1 MTSSANPVVAINQ
14 EFFHQQRGDKKMKK
28 WMIAAFA
35 AVLLMSCRQT
45 SVPEQY
51 TESNMMPKIYPEYF
65 DVTVP
70 VNIAPLS
77 FELLLIVDDMVT
89 RFSAEGDDIVC
100 SGVKVCPDI
109 DEWKSLTE
117 KAKGKDINVEVF
129 AKKDGKWLRFKP
141 FAIHVSPDSIDA
153 YLSYRL
159 ISPSFVAYEELT
171 LNQRCLENYDEQVMV
186 DNMLCSTESGG
197 QCVNCHNY
205 QQYNPDRMQFH
216 ARQNLGGTVIVYDG
230 KVEKVDMK
238 TDSLISAGVYPSWH
252 PSLPI
257 IAYSTNKTMQSF
269 HTTDINKIEVLDSE
283 SDLVVYDV
291 EHHEVTSIEKGRDEF
306 EIFPFWAPDGK
317 YLYFCSAHFEYENDS
332 VDAVEVTMRAKELK
346 YNIYRKAFN
355 PDNRTFG
362 ERELVFDAAAM
373 DKSATLP
380 RISPDGRWLLFT
392 LGEWGCFHIWHR
404 DADLWM
410 IDLKNAGDSG
420 LSEERGD
427 AGISGS
433 AMPADGINSDNTDS
447 YHSWS
452 SNGKWVVFSSRRN
465 DGVFT
470 RPFIAHFDGKG
481 GFSKPFE
488 LPSKNPD
495 YHRQLLKSYNVPE
508 LMRGP
513 VTHTP
518 QEFADVL
525 KSPGTPV
532 KYVSRLRK

>member
-1 MTSSANPVVAINQ
+1 M
-14 EFFHQQRGDKKMKK
+14 RK

-35 AVLLMSCRQT
+35 SVLLMSCRQT

-51 TESNMMPKIYPEYF
+51 TESNMLPKIYPEYS

-77 FELLLIVDDMVT
+77 FELLLIVDEMVT

-117 KAKGKDINVEVF
+117 KAKGKDITVEVF
-129 AKKDGKWLRFKP
+129 VKKDSKWLRFKP
-141 FAIHVSPDSIDA
+141 FAIHVSPDSIDS

-216 ARQNLGGTVIVYDG
+216 ARQNHGGTIIVYYG
-230 KVEKVDMK
+230 KVEKVDMR

-291 EHHEVTSIEKGRDEF
+291 EHHEVMTVEKGRDEF

-317 YLYFCSAHFEYENDS
+317 YLYYCSAHFEYENDS
-332 VDAVEVTMRAKELK
+332 VDVVEVTMRAKELK
-346 YNIYRKAFN
+346 YNIYRRTFN
-355 PDNRTFG
+355 PDSLTFG
-362 ERELVFDAAAM
+362 ERELVFDAASV

-410 IDLKNAGDSG
+410 IDLMNAGLSGDAGDSG
-420 LSEERGD
+420 LSGL
-427 AGISGS
+427 SGASGFS
-433 AMPADGINSDNTDS
+433 AFPADAINSDNTES

-481 GFSKPFE
+481 NFSKPFE
-488 LPSKNPD
+488 LPSENPD
-495 YHRQLLKSYNVPE
+495 HHRQLLKSYNVPE

-513 VTHTP
+513 VSHTP

-525 KSPGTPV
+525 KSPGIPV
-532 KYVSRLRK
+532 KDVSRLRK

>member
-1 MTSSANPVVAINQ
+1 
-14 EFFHQQRGDKKMKK
+14 MKK

-109 DEWKSLTE
+109 AEWKSLTE

-141 FAIHVSPDSIDA
+141 FAINVSPDSIDA

-410 IDLKNAGDSG
+410 IDLNNAGDSG

-433 AMPADGINSDNTDS
+433 AMPADGINSNNTDS

>member
-1 MTSSANPVVAINQ
+1 
-14 EFFHQQRGDKKMKK
+14 MKK

>member
-1 MTSSANPVVAINQ
+1 M
-14 EFFHQQRGDKKMKK
+14 RK
-28 WMIAAFA
+28 WMIAALA
-35 AVLLMSCRQT
+35 VVLLVSCRQV
-45 SVPEQY
+45 SVPQQY
-51 TESNMMPKIYPEYF
+51 TESNMLPKIYPEYF

-77 FELLLIVDDMVT
+77 FELLLKVDEAVT

-100 SGVKVCPDI
+100 GGVKACPDI
-109 DEWKSLTE
+109 EEWKSLTA
-117 KAKGKDINVEVF
+117 KAKGKDIKVEVF
-129 AKKDGKWLRFKP
+129 VRKDGNWLRFMP
-141 FAIHVSPDSIDA
+141 FSIHVSPDSIDA
-153 YLSYRL
+153 YMSYRL

-171 LNQRCLENYDEQVMV
+171 LNQRCLENYDERVMV

-216 ARQNLGGTVIVYDG
+216 ARQNHGGTVIVYDG
-230 KVEKVDMK
+230 KVEKVNMAN
-238 TDSLISAGVYPSWH
+238 DSLISAGVYPSWH
-252 PSLPI
+252 PTLPL

-269 HTTDINKIEVLDSE
+269 HTTDINKIEVLDAE

-291 EHHEVTSIEKGRDEF
+291 EHHEVMSIEKGRDEF

-317 YLYFCSAHFEYENDS
+317 YLYYCSAHFEYANDS

-346 YNIYRKAFN
+346 YNIYRKSFDPGSMA
-355 PDNRTFG
+355 FG
-362 ERELVFDAAAM
+362 ERELVFDAAGM
-373 DKSATLP
+373 NKSATLP

-410 IDLKNAGDSG
+410 IDLQGEPGDSAVAA
-420 LSEERGD
+420 E
-427 AGISGS
+427 
-433 AMPADGINSDNTDS
+433 PINSDNTES

-488 LPSKNPD
+488 LPSENPD
-495 YHRQLLKSYNVPE
+495 YHRQLMKSYNVPE
-508 LMRGP
+508 LMLGP
-513 VTHTP
+513 VKHTP

-525 KSPGTPV
+525 KTPGVPV
-532 KYVSRLRK
+532 KYVPKRSGF